1 MTSFQ
6 CSQPSHDPGL
16 FLWVLAVGLSG
27 VLMVV
32 AAITRMFIDFH
43 GAWYLLA
50 YPAMI
55 LIGCGLNV
63 WANSKT
69 LKDSV

>member
-1 MTSFQ
+1 MTSFS
-6 CSQPSHDPGL
+6 CSQPSPDPGL
-16 FLWVLAVGLSG
+16 FLWVLAVGVTVG
-27 VLMVV
+27 LMVV

-50 YPAMI
+50 YPVML

-69 LKDSV
+69 LKERI